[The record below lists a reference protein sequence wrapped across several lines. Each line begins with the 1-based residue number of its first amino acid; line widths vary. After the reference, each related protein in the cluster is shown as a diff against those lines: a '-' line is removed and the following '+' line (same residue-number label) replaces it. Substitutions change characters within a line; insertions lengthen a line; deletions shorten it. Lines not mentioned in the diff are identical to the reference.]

1 MRILLYSIVFDKS
14 TSFSHRLFY
23 TSISGFL
30 FRHDISPTIREAHTN
45 FIVKK

>member
-14 TSFSHRLFY
+14 TSLSHRLFY
-23 TSISGFL
+23 TSIPGGL
-30 FRHDISPTIREAHTN
+30 FWHDISLTIREAHTN